1 MSQQALILGA
11 TGLVGRAL
19 LKQALA
25 ADRYERIHV
34 LSRRELDLAHPK
46 LQVHLVDF
54 DHLEQYEEPFRVDDI
69 FCCLGTTIATAG
81 SQEAFRKVDFEYVV
95 EAARLGRKHGA
106 THYLVVSSMG
116 ADANSLVFYSRV
128 KGEME
133 QALQQLGYP
142 KLSILRPS
150 FLLGDRQESRMGERI
165 GIKVMGLINRLGLLR
180 AYQGVSDAQVAAT
193 MLERARQENLAAVIV
208 DNRTI
213 AQTSP
218 MD

>member
-19 LKQALA
+19 LKQVLA
-25 ADRYERIHV
+25 TDRYERIHV
-34 LSRRELDLAHPK
+34 LSRRELDLTHPK

-54 DHLEQYEEPFRVDDI
+54 DHLDQYEEPFRVDDI

-116 ADANSLVFYSRV
+116 ADASSFVFYSRV

-150 FLLGDRQESRMGERI
+150 FLLGDREESRMGERI
-165 GIKVMGLINRLGLLR
+165 GIQVMGLINRLGLLR

-193 MLERARQENLAAVIV
+193 MLQRAREENLAAVIV

-218 MD
+218 TD